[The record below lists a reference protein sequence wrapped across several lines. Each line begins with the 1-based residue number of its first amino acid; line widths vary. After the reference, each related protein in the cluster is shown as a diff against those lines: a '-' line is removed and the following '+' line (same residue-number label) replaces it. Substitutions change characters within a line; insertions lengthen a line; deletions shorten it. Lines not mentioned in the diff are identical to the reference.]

1 MTAAYSLH
9 GATAG
14 AWRAP
19 RSAWLMLVALLCLSG
34 LSASCGGAAAQ
45 RREREAAAKEAS
57 APELIRRGEASASL
71 GDLTRAEQ
79 YFVAALKTGGDEKQ
93 VTERL
98 LAVCVADQ
106 RYPVAV
112 EYAEQ
117 YLYRHPRDADVEFAA
132 GSLHAALGNVERARA
147 LLADVASQRPNW
159 PEVHYAL
166 ATVLRDQGE
175 ALELADRHD
184 LAYLRLSP
192 QGTFSETVR
201 ARLRSTP

>member
-1 MTAAYSLH
+1 LSC
-9 GATAG
+9 
-14 AWRAP
+14 
-19 RSAWLMLVALLCLSG
+19 VSG
-34 LSASCGGAAAQ
+34 LASGCGGAAAE
-45 RREREAAAKEAS
+45 RREREAVAKEAS
-57 APELIRRGEASASL
+57 APELVRRGEASASL

-79 YFVAALKTGGDEKQ
+79 YFVAALKTGGDQKKI
-93 VTERL
+93 TERL

-132 GSLHAALGNVERARA
+132 GSLHAALGNVERARV
-147 LLADVASQRPNW
+147 LLEDVVSQRPNW

-175 ALELADRHD
+175 AIELAERHD
-184 LAYLRLSP
+184 LAYLQLSP